1 MPQVQLAPH
10 EQILLNW
17 RRDPA
22 LFVRQAL
29 GVVPE
34 KWQEKAL
41 NALKTN
47 DRIAIRSGHGVGKSA
62 FLAWAILW
70 WLLTRQPAKAAC
82 TANTSTQLYDVL
94 WGELDL
100 WYRKLP
106 EEFRDQLEL
115 KADYL
120 VLKED
125 PKQSFAVARTARKE
139 QPEAFQGYHS
149 PNMLFIADE
158 ASGVD
163 DIIFEVGRGAMSSH
177 GAKTLLTGN
186 PTRTSGYFYN
196 VFHKPELRKFWFPM
210 HVPCA
215 ESTRCTQQYIDECKE
230 EYGEE
235 SNAYRVRVLGEF
247 PVEGDD
253 TVIPLHL
260 VESAVNRDVALI
272 PDSGEVWGLDV
283 ARFGDDRTALA
294 KRASN
299 HLVEK
304 IKWWRGK
311 DTMQVCG
318 AVIDEYNLAKTKPQ
332 TIFIDTIGIGSGV
345 YDRLAELGYPVAGVN
360 VAESPAFGERY
371 LRLRDELWWNCRDW
385 FRQLNV
391 RIPDDGALI
400 AELSLP
406 TYAHSSS
413 GKVKVESKDEIK
425 KRTAKTASSLGKSPD
440 LADALVLTF
449 AHGALVTRKN
459 KKLVY
464 PKLGIV

>member
-1 MPQVQLAPH
+1 MPLTPQEQV
-10 EQILLNW
+10 LLSW
-17 RRDPA
+17 RRDPV

-29 GVVPE
+29 GVEEIEV
-34 KWQEKAL
+34 WQVEAL
-41 NALKTN
+41 NRINLH
-47 DRIAIRSGHGVGKSA
+47 DRLAVRSGHGVGKSA
-62 FLAWAILW
+62 LLAWIILW
-70 WLLTRQPAKAAC
+70 WILTRYPAKAAC
-82 TANTSTQLYDVL
+82 TANTSTQLHDVL

-106 EEFRDQLEL
+106 EGMKDLLEL

-163 DIIFEVGRGAMSSH
+163 DIIFEVGRGAMSSR
-177 GAKTLLTGN
+177 GAKTVITGN

-196 VFHKPELRKFWFPM
+196 AFHSMKAFWQTM

-215 ESTRCTQQYIDECKE
+215 SSSRVSEQYIEECKE
-230 EYGEE
+230 EYGQE

-260 VESAVNRDVALI
+260 CESAVDRDVGLI

-299 HLVEK
+299 HLVEP

-318 AVIDEYNLAKTKPQ
+318 AVIDEYNLAKRKPT
-332 TIFIDTIGIGSGV
+332 TIFVDTIGIGSGV
-345 YDRLAELGYPVAGVN
+345 YDRLAELGYPVAGIN
-360 VAESPAFGERY
+360 VSESPAFGDRF
-371 LRLRDELWWNCRDW
+371 LRLRDELWWNTREW
-385 FRQLNV
+385 FRGLNV

-400 AELSLP
+400 AELTLP
-406 TYAHSSS
+406 TYTHSSS

-425 KRTAKTASSLGKSPD
+425 KRTAKTASSMGKSPD
-440 LADALVLTF
+440 LADALVLTMC
-449 AHGALVTRKN
+449 HGSLVTRKQ
-459 KKLVY
+459 KKLNY
-464 PKLGIV
+464 PKQDYV